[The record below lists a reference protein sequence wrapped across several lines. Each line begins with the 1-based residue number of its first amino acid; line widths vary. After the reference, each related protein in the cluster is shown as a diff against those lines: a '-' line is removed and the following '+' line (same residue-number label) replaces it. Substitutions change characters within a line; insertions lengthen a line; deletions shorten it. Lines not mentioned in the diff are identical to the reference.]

1 MAKVNIKKHNIDK
14 SKLLIKILTNIIKQ
28 YIICSSNLYYHT
40 AGTNGGDYIEKTYPT
55 FIPLWDR
62 SVG

>member
-28 YIICSSNLYYHT
+28 IYNMFVKFIFEKGGT
-40 AGTNGGDYIEKTYPT
+40 A
-55 FIPLWDR
+55 F
-62 SVG
+62 

>member
-28 YIICSSNLYYHT
+28 IYNMFVKFIFERGKYMAKIVQISSERCNR
-40 AGTNGGDYIEKTYPT
+40 N
-55 FIPLWDR
+55 
-62 SVG
+62 